1 MDLTPAHT
9 PPGSQGSG
17 IMALY
22 NAMTDSDGSVVE
34 IASSLLSPTARY
46 AVQRFH
52 PYIRP
57 YIRRM
62 TLRMNKQ
69 TLVDMFDQA
78 TSYNTP
84 MGPSGVALSTYAQRR
99 RAARVGIAT
108 ARSGQKRT
116 HIHLRWLKKPRLT
129 K

>member
-9 PPGSQGSG
+9 PEGSQGSG

-22 NAMTDSDGSVVE
+22 NAMTESDGSVVE
-34 IASSLLSPTARY
+34 IVSSLAQSPTARFAARKIVKY
-46 AVQRFH
+46 GMKVRARLNRQVFVDLADM
-52 PYIRP
+52 
-57 YIRRM
+57 M
-62 TLRMNKQ
+62 TPSQ
-69 TLVDMFDQA
+69 
-78 TSYNTP
+78 P
-84 MGPSGVALSTYAQRR
+84 MGPTGFALSTYAQRR